1 MAKLAVKSQLMR
13 QGSRFITFT
22 ASLNSP
28 YWRVIYRERLKMS
41 WGFATV
47 FVHERL
53 GDAEARDQ
61 GEREME
67 SEIKY
72 GAPIDE

>member
-1 MAKLAVKSQLMR
+1 
-13 QGSRFITFT
+13 
-22 ASLNSP
+22 
-28 YWRVIYRERLKMS
+28 MS

-53 GDAEARDQ
+53 GDAEAIQNIRDQ